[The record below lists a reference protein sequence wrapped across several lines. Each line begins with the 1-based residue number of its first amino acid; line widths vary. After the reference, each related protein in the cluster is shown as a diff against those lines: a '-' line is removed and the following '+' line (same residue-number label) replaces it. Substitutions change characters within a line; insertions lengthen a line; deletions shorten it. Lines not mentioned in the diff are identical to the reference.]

1 MGSDSKRTH
10 YTSASHS
17 SSQNVQSHSSYSPD
31 NSGMYMSYT
40 PASQEMYS
48 SAGPHPSSFSPV
60 SNDYGMS
67 TYSLSSNQYHH
78 SEPSYGMMPSS
89 PAPLNSMH
97 YSQSSGFGPSSGYS
111 QHPYTPNSLD
121 EYIMAVG
128 GPPPPTSPMIPYNYG
143 SLPLPH
149 NQSGGYNDYSHYQS
163 SSHQQSLSNTQVQ
176 NTFDAS
182 LLSGI
187 KQCSHCGTRSTP
199 LWRRDPKTHEP
210 LCNACG
216 VYVQQRGEQRP
227 QQLIDADLADA
238 EDEGSALRG
247 GEGPECS
254 HCHARETSVW
264 RRDPQG
270 SQVCNACGVYERLKG
285 VKRPLDKV
293 KSGKKVRPRTRT

>member
-1 MGSDSKRTH
+1 MGSDPKRTH

-17 SSQNVQSHSSYSPD
+17 ASQNIQSHSSYSPD
-31 NSGMYMSYT
+31 NSGISYT
-40 PASQEMYS
+40 PASQQMYS
-48 SAGPHPSSFSPV
+48 SAGPHPSSFLPV
-60 SNDYGMS
+60 SNDSDHGMT
-67 TYSLSSNQYHH
+67 TYSMSSNQYH
-78 SEPSYGMMPSS
+78 SESYGMMPSS

-97 YSQSSGFGPSSGYS
+97 YSQSSAFSPSSEYS

-149 NQSGGYNDYSHYQS
+149 DQSEGYNDYSHYQS
-163 SSHQQSLSNTQVQ
+163 ASQQQSSSSNTQVQ
-176 NTFDAS
+176 DS
-182 LLSGI
+182 LLS

-238 EDEGSALRG
+238 EDAGSALRG
-247 GEGPECS
+247 GRGEGETECS
-254 HCHARETSVW
+254 HCRARETSVW

-270 SQVCNACGVYERLKG
+270 NQVCNACGVYERLKG
-285 VKRPLDKV
+285 VKRPLDRV
-293 KSGKKVRPRTRT
+293 KIGKKVRPRTRT